1 MEKYLRIKFLQ
12 KTFDVHV
19 DVIKEHHV
27 QLLSESNRIHF
38 GIERS
43 NFDSAER
50 ITETLFT
57 NDNYTLNWINRNIR
71 WGHIAEHLL
80 NVDECNYHGEWDI
93 AEKVIV
99 KRSSMKKEFRSPGV

>member
-19 DVIKEHHV
+19 DVIKEHYV

-43 NFDSAER
+43 TSYSAQK

-57 NDNYTLNWINRNIR
+57 NDNYTLNWINRNIK
-71 WGHIAEHLL
+71 WGHIAKHFS
-80 NVDECNYHGEWDI
+80 NIDECCNYHREWDI
-93 AEKVIV
+93 AEKVII
-99 KRSSMKKEFRSPGV
+99 KRYNTDSH